1 MPFTQASFSLS
12 STLPFRTRKCA
23 SSLSLSFALLITA
36 VFAAGILAMGTLFA
50 GTIFPTYA
58 FADTGND
65 QSQENSPYNHEI
77 TLAPGSETDV
87 TKAETATLYIIDKAG
102 TYTLSGQTCS
112 AHVTIRM
119 GDVKLYLADGL
130 SITPDYT
137 SLASGTNCPAINIEK
152 FDGTVEI
159 ISKAKASIKLE
170 SFQHSAAIQKNN
182 LESKL
187 VFKTEDEANPGTI
200 YAIADWYGYSAG
212 IGAKDTG
219 LIRNESYTGN
229 IVFESGKIHAEG
241 GSHAAGI
248 GGGRS
253 TLVVKNITIKGTANV
268 TAYGSTFG
276 AGIGSGCSC
285 EELDGINI
293 EGGTV
298 KAIVS
303 SKYNYGGAGIGYGG
317 WDNGNVRYGTITISG
332 GNVTAKGGS
341 CGAGIGGASKS
352 CPQKILITGGT
363 VKASSSRLGCG
374 IGSGGFPVINSA
386 FEIDNS
392 LEEEKVSAEDAE
404 TGNESPGWYASY
416 VEAIENGNTATNE
429 DVEPNAMN
437 CQSIEI
443 TGGDIIATGGD
454 YCGAVGIGNSSE
466 SDGTQNISIK
476 GGIVRAYSGK
486 CDGGKATYAIGGGA
500 KTCLTS
506 KIHVSI
512 DVSGG
517 TIYAQHSSKKG
528 AAFGSFDTLFQSP
541 SKFLKCTISGGSILY
556 DKDNK
561 VGTFQVTPIDINGN
575 DVSPHTVKLKGLT
588 GTAKSPTRIDLS
600 NTEAL
605 YVGVGYQ
612 YSTKNTT
619 ALSMADISGSGS
631 EEVVFCPWFVD
642 SGSLWRITFKTP
654 EGEVQYSRSFATE
667 YSEDFYPQTN
677 ITLDASN
684 QNGEDG
690 RTVAYYGGGTITES
704 DATAAGYKVNFYT
717 AGASPA
723 STLVMDAGGKL
734 VKNVEIN
741 GEKITDENANWVY
754 EGGLTNK
761 VQARSFTV
769 YAQFDPINY
778 TIAYDANKPSGVTA
792 EVKGDLPR
800 TVNAQGGNAYII
812 GDGGSLTLQGYK
824 LAGWN
829 TKPDG
834 TGEFIDDGDT
844 RGNLTSVEGAT
855 VTLYAQWEGQPYQI
869 HFEGGEGA
877 TGSMEPLSATIGAA
891 VELPLCTFVREGYV
905 FAGWRAGVSVGGLY
919 EDGAAVIDQ
928 CLKDE
933 DGNYVYTEDDQLTGL
948 TFTAVWLNAKE
959 LAADASVVVTKDG
972 SYVKGLADGTAN
984 AKLSVETADHS
995 VCYTPFV
1002 ETEMNGVVV
1011 YVVKNSET
1019 RLIPEGIY
1027 EVLLDSVP
1035 TGKTITIDGQHE
1047 LCTVSCSSVTATY
1060 DENISYVNRTLVDK
1074 GNVLEN
1080 NVFINGTKL
1089 TYEAFIEKLNS
1100 GYSFGLWGTS
1110 GVAPTFVNDTTNKSN
1125 PTTIA
1130 VNGTTEIRANA
1141 TPTQYYVTFDANGA
1155 PDGSDISGEMLNQ
1168 KMFCY
1173 TKSSLTPN
1181 VYQRLGYTFSGWN
1194 TKSDGTGTFYEN
1206 GQEVENLTTQAL
1218 TVTLYAQWQ
1227 PVNYQVYFDGN
1238 HGEGTMDPMQLIY
1251 GQEYNLAKNTFTRDD
1266 ALFLGWNTER
1276 DGSGTAYKDGAAF
1289 SNLCTSEGG
1298 YLVLYAQWEEVAPD
1312 PDPDPDPSPSPDPS
1326 VDPAGGGGSDDPA
1339 DGSSSSGK
1347 SVVSTGDVMG
1357 FVLAGVVV
1365 VLVVA
1370 GGTFAFII
1378 ARRRRKNQA
1387 R

>member
-1 MPFTQASFSLS
+1 MALTQTTSPFSSALS
-12 STLPFRTRKCA
+12 SLAKNRSGCLLHSPPR
-23 SSLSLSFALLITA
+23 SLALLVTA
-36 VFAAGILAMGTLFA
+36 TFVAGLLAMGTLFA
-50 GTIFPTYA
+50 GTIFPAHA
-58 FADTGND
+58 FAETGDD
-65 QSQENSPYNHEI
+65 QSQANSPYNHEI
-77 TLAPGSETDV
+77 TLAPGSLTDV
-87 TKAETATLYIIDKAG
+87 STAERATLYIIDKAG
-102 TYTLSGQTCS
+102 SYTLSGQTCS
-112 AHVTIRM
+112 AHVTVRT

-137 SLASGTNCPAINIEK
+137 SLASGSNCPAINIEK

-268 TAYGSTFG
+268 TAYGNTFG

-298 KAIVS
+298 KAIVN

-332 GNVTAKGGS
+332 GTVTAQGGS
-341 CGAGIGGASKS
+341 CGAGIGGGSKS
-352 CPQKILITGGT
+352 CPEKILITGGT
-363 VKASSSRLGCG
+363 VKASSSRLACG
-374 IGSGGFPVINSA
+374 IGSGGFPGLNSQNG
-386 FEIDNS
+386 IDGS
-392 LEEEKVSAEDAE
+392 LDEEKISSVEAE
-404 TGNESPGWYASY
+404 TGNESPSWYASY
-416 VEAIENGNTATNE
+416 IDVIANNSITLDDDDETN
-429 DVEPNAMN
+429 VMS
-437 CQSIEI
+437 CKSIEI
-443 TGGDIIATGGD
+443 TGGDVTATGGD
-454 YCGAVGIGNSSE
+454 FSGTVGIGSSSR

-486 CDGGKATYAIGGGA
+486 CDGGKDTYAIGGGA

-512 DVSGG
+512 DISGG

-588 GTAKSPTRIDLS
+588 GTAKNPTRIDLS
-600 NTEAL
+600 NTETL

-612 YSTKNTT
+612 YSTQNTT
-619 ALSMADISGSGS
+619 ALSLADISGSGS

-677 ITLDASN
+677 ITLDASK
-684 QNGEDG
+684 QYGEDG

-704 DATAAGYKVNFYT
+704 DATAPGYKVSFYT
-717 AGASPA
+717 SGTSPTSA
-723 STLVMDAGGKL
+723 LVMDAGGKL

-769 YAQFDPINY
+769 YAQFEPISY
-778 TIAYDANKPSGVTA
+778 KIAYDANKPDGVTA
-792 EVKGDLPR
+792 EIKGELPR
-800 TVNAQGGNAYII
+800 TIDAQGGNAYII
-812 GDGGSLTLQGYK
+812 GEGGSLTLQGYK
-824 LAGWN
+824 LTGWN

-834 TGEFIDDGDT
+834 SGEFIDDGAT

-869 HFEGGEGA
+869 SFNGGEGA

-891 VELPLCTFVREGYV
+891 VELPLCTFTREGYV
-905 FAGWRAGVSVGGLY
+905 FAGWRAGASVGGLY
-919 EDGAAVIDQ
+919 EDGAAVVDQ

-933 DGNYVYTEDDQLTGL
+933 DGNYVYDADGALTGL
-948 TFTAVWLNAKE
+948 TFTAVWLNAQE
-959 LAADASVVVTKDG
+959 LNADASVVVTKDG
-972 SYVKGLADGTAN
+972 AYVKGLADGGAN

-1002 ETEMNGVVV
+1002 ETEANGVVV
-1011 YVVKNSET
+1011 YVIKNDNT
-1019 RLIPEGIY
+1019 RLIPEGTY
-1027 EVLLDSVP
+1027 EVILDGVS
-1035 TGKTITIDGQHE
+1035 TGKTITIDGQSE
-1047 LCTVSCSSVTATY
+1047 LCTVSCSTVTATY
-1060 DENISYVNRTLVDK
+1060 DENISSVQRLLVDK

-1080 NVFINGTKL
+1080 NVFINGTML
-1089 TYEAFIEKLNS
+1089 TYTAFIEKLNS

-1110 GVAPTFVNDTTNKSN
+1110 GVAPTFVSGTTNKSN

-1130 VNGTTEIRANA
+1130 VIGTTEIRANA

-1155 PDGSDISGEMLNQ
+1155 PDGSDISGEMLDQ
-1168 KMFCY
+1168 KFFCY

-1181 VYQRLGYTFSGWN
+1181 EYQRLGYTFSGWN

-1251 GQEYNLAKNTFTRDD
+1251 GQEYNLAKNTYTRGGDI
-1266 ALFLGWNTER
+1266 FLGWNTER
-1276 DGSGTAYKDGAAF
+1276 DGSGVAYTDGAAF
-1289 SNLCTSEGG
+1289 SNLCTSEDG
-1298 YLVLYAQWEEVAPD
+1298 YVVLYAQWEEVAPD
-1312 PDPDPDPSPSPDPS
+1312 PDPDPDPSPSPDPNP
-1326 VDPAGGGGSDDPA
+1326 DPAGGGGSDDPA
-1339 DGSSSSGK
+1339 GGSNSGK
-1347 SVVSTGDVMG
+1347 SVVSTGDIAG

-1370 GGTFAFII
+1370 GAALAFII
-1378 ARRRRKNQA
+1378 ARRHRKS
-1387 R
+1387 